1 MSQGRVGVK
10 MPEITTIVRHKL
22 GLHAR
27 PAAQFVQT
35 AQAFSSD
42 IRVVTDGQE
51 ANAKSILKVLSLGI
65 SQGTPVVIRAQGED
79 AAQALATLAALIE
92 SNFGE
97 GL

>member
-1 MSQGRVGVK
+1 

-35 AQAFSSD
+35 AQVFSSD
-42 IRVVTDGQE
+42 IRVVTDEQE

-65 SQGTPVVIRAQGED
+65 CQGTEVVIRAQGED
-79 AAQALATLAALIE
+79 AAQALETLVALIE

-97 GL
+97 GP